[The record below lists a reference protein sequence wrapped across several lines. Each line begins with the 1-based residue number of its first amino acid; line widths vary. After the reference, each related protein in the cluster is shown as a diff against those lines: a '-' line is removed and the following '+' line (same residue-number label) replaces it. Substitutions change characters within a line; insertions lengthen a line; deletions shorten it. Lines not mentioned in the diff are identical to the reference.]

1 MSSINNV
8 PNGVLLALFDG
19 ICVVLKVCLLTIKI
33 HLVLIELD
41 SGPLVSDHPDRRHD
55 STSPI
60 RYFLSNY
67 CLLYNLSLDHQL
79 HGHCVEF
86 PKNNH
91 VDTISEED
99 NIYHFITVKPIYYTT
114 TNRPTY
120 ITNDINRGKFTLLRL
135 TTKRFYAFCF
145 NDFNNTQLSMT

>member
-41 SGPLVSDHPDRRHD
+41 SGPLVSDHPDRRYD

-60 RYFLSNY
+60 RYFLSNN
-67 CLLYNLSLDHQL
+67 CLFYNLTL
-79 HGHCVEF
+79 CR
-86 PKNNH
+86 
-91 VDTISEED
+91 ISKEQHFL
-99 NIYHFITVKPIYYTT
+99 YKTTFITVKPIYYTT
-114 TNRPTY
+114 TSRPTY

-135 TTKRFYAFCF
+135 TPKRFYAFCF